1 MGLLD
6 FLEDVKDEVAYRAE
20 QAYYGI
26 DDKISDIKDYLEEH
40 EVGEK
45 LKEAGKTAF
54 EISKELFIMSAN
66 AASEQ
71 RMQNNRECDREYE
84 EKMARQSM
92 IQERKSLIAEMK
104 ILKEKCENSELTPN
118 ERSDIEYEIKERER
132 RICELASEIKGG

>member
-6 FLEDVKDEVAYRAE
+6 FLENVKDEIAYRAE

-26 DDKISDIKDYLEEH
+26 NDKVDDIKDYMEEH
-40 EVGEK
+40 EVGDK
-45 LKEAGKTAF
+45 LKEAGKTAL

-71 RMQNNRECDREYE
+71 RMQNDREYA

-92 IQERKSLIAEMK
+92 IQERKSLIAEMN
-104 ILKEKCENSELTPN
+104 ILKEKCENSDLTPN
-118 ERSDIEYEIKERER
+118 ERSDLEYEIKERER

>member
-6 FLEDVKDEVAYRAE
+6 YLESVKDEVAYRAE
-20 QAYYGI
+20 QVYYGI
-26 DDKISDIKDYLEEH
+26 DDKVSDIKDYLEEH
-40 EVGEK
+40 EVGDK
-45 LKEAGKTAF
+45 LKEVGKTAF

-71 RMQNNRECDREYE
+71 RMQNDPEYAAR
-84 EKMARQSM
+84 MARQSM

-132 RICELASEIKGG
+132 RICELASEIKDS

>member
-1 MGLLD
+1 M
-6 FLEDVKDEVAYRAE
+6 ENVKDEIAYRAE

-26 DDKISDIKDYLEEH
+26 NDKVDDIKDYMEEH
-40 EVGEK
+40 EVGDK
-45 LKEAGKTAF
+45 LKEAGKTAL

-71 RMQNNRECDREYE
+71 RMQNDREYA

-92 IQERKSLIAEMK
+92 IQERKSLIAEMN
-104 ILKEKCENSELTPN
+104 ILKEKCENSDLTPN
-118 ERSDIEYEIKERER
+118 ERSDLEYEIKERER

>member
-6 FLEDVKDEVAYRAE
+6 FLESVKDEVAYRAE
-20 QAYYGI
+20 QVYYGI
-26 DDKISDIKDYLEEH
+26 DDKVSDIKDYLEEH
-40 EVGEK
+40 EVGDK

-71 RMQNNRECDREYE
+71 RMQNDPEYAAR
-84 EKMARQSM
+84 MARQSM

-132 RICELASEIKGG
+132 RICELASEIKDS

>member
-6 FLEDVKDEVAYRAE
+6 FLESVKDEVAYRAE
-20 QAYYGI
+20 QVYYGI
-26 DDKISDIKDYLEEH
+26 DDKVSDIKDYLEEH
-40 EVGEK
+40 EVGDK

-71 RMQNNRECDREYE
+71 RMQNDPEYAAR
-84 EKMARQSM
+84 MARQSM

-132 RICELASEIKGG
+132 RICELASEINGGWKN

>member
-6 FLEDVKDEVAYRAE
+6 FLESVKDEVAYRAE

-26 DDKISDIKDYLEEH
+26 DDKVSDIKDYLEEH
-40 EVGEK
+40 EVGDK

-71 RMQNNRECDREYE
+71 RMQNDPEYAAR
-84 EKMARQSM
+84 MARQSM

-132 RICELASEIKGG
+132 RICELASEINGG